1 MQVKAFKK
9 PIGIEAVQWN
19 GVNRGEIEQFCG
31 HENVEFKVDIMGAE
45 IIALQL
51 IVKTL
56 EGDMVANRGDFII
69 QGVEGEYYPC
79 REDIFYKAYQITDRK

>member
-1 MQVKAFKK
+1 MQVKAIKK
-9 PIGIEAVQWN
+9 PIEIEAVQWN
-19 GVNRGEIEQFCG
+19 GVNRGEIELFCG
-31 HENVEFKVDIMGAE
+31 HDNVEFKVDIIGTE

>member
-1 MQVKAFKK
+1 MQVKAIKK
-9 PIGIEAVQWN
+9 PIEIEAVQWN
-19 GVNRGEIEQFCG
+19 GVNRGEIELFCG
-31 HENVEFKVDIMGAE
+31 HDNVEFKVDIMGTE

-79 REDIFYKAYQITDRK
+79 REDIFYEAYQITDRK

>member
-1 MQVKAFKK
+1 MKVKAFKK
-9 PIGIEAVQWN
+9 PIETEAAQWN
-19 GVNRGEIEQFCG
+19 GVNRGEIELFCG
-31 HENVEFKVDIMGAE
+31 YDNVEFKVDIMGTE

-69 QGVEGEYYPC
+69 RGVEGEYYPC
-79 REDIFYKAYQITDRK
+79 REDIFYKTYQITEVE

>member
-1 MQVKAFKK
+1 MQVKAIKK
-9 PIGIEAVQWN
+9 PIEIEAVQWN
-19 GVNRGEIEQFCG
+19 GVNRGEIELFCG
-31 HENVEFKVDIMGAE
+31 HDNVEFKVDIMGTE

>member
-1 MQVKAFKK
+1 MKVKAFKK
-9 PIGIEAVQWN
+9 PIEIEAVQWN

-31 HENVEFKVDIMGAE
+31 YENVEFKVDIMGAE

-56 EGDMVANRGDFII
+56 EGDMVVSRGDFII
-69 QGVEGEYYPC
+69 RGIESEYYPC
-79 REDIFYKAYQITDRK
+79 KEDIFYKTYEITDRK

>member
-1 MQVKAFKK
+1 MQVKAIKK
-9 PIGIEAVQWN
+9 PIKIEAVQWN
-19 GVNRGEIEQFCG
+19 GVNRGEIELFCG
-31 HENVEFKVDIMGAE
+31 HDNVEFKVDIMGTE

>member
-1 MQVKAFKK
+1 MQVKAIKK
-9 PIGIEAVQWN
+9 PIEIEAVQWN
-19 GVNRGEIEQFCG
+19 GVNRGEIELFCG
-31 HENVEFKVDIMGAE
+31 HDNVECKVDIMGTE

>member
-1 MQVKAFKK
+1 MKVKAFKK
-9 PIGIEAVQWN
+9 PIEIEAVQWD

-31 HENVEFKVDIMGAE
+31 HENVEFKVDIMGVE

-79 REDIFYKAYQITDRK
+79 REDIFYKTYQITDRK